1 MSKYIVKKFQ
11 LLKLVIVIWLIE
23 SIQTM
28 NSLQEIRNDIDY
40 LQSLANYLMLQL
52 AYKGEKAIMDPNYQ
66 FDTETL
72 SRARDTIQNYLD
84 KTVEDE
90 NAPQKKS
97 TD

>member
-1 MSKYIVKKFQ
+1 MSKYDFKKFQ

-52 AYKGEKAIMDPNYQ
+52 AYKDEKAIMDPYYQ
-66 FDTETL
+66 PDTETL